1 MVPEGVMCLSFF
13 GGAFRDALF
22 VWWNRF
28 FSFTDGRFTSCNVEI
43 SQSTCCEII
52 GLKQLASYCWAPFI

>member
-1 MVPEGVMCLSFF
+1 VVPEGVMCLSFF

-28 FSFTDGRFTSCNVEI
+28 FAFIDGRFTSCNAGGENFTVDV
-43 SQSTCCEII
+43 
-52 GLKQLASYCWAPFI
+52 L